1 MKGKILSIT
10 VGIAVITGGI
20 ATYRINH
27 PTPSQATQ
35 NQNPAST
42 TPSPLT
48 TAIADVAAG
57 KAILFDVRTPAEYT
71 TGHAHNAINLDSTDV
86 EAGKL
91 PDVPKDT
98 KIYLY
103 CHSGRRASIVSSIL
117 NHNGFSDVTNLGSFD
132 GWLAAGGPK
141 A

>member
-1 MKGKILSIT
+1 MKEKLLSVI
-10 VGIAVITGGI
+10 VGLAVIAGGVAI
-20 ATYRINH
+20 YRINH
-27 PTPSQATQ
+27 PVPSRATQ
-35 NQNPAST
+35 NQNPTSV
-42 TPSPLT
+42 TPNPLT
-48 TAIADVAAG
+48 TAIADITAG
-57 KAILFDVRTPAEYT
+57 KATLYDVRTPAEYAS
-71 TGHAHNAINLDSTDV
+71 GHAQNAINLDSTDV

-103 CHSGRRASIVSSIL
+103 CHSGRRAGIVSIIL
-117 NHNGFSDVTNLGSFD
+117 NRNGFSDVTNLGSFE